1 MRTEHVTESLSA
13 YLDGQ
18 LKPAEREVV
27 DAHLASCD
35 DCRRRLAAL
44 QKTVK
49 VMRMAEPVRAP
60 EGFRAAVR
68 ARIEELGAPAR
79 RLPWTWSWGT
89 AATAAAVLVVALFSV
104 NLLREQFP
112 QLAGRGDQVQTIE
125 PPTVTRAI
133 PAPGASSPPPP
144 MPPPMRGAPDRVAQS
159 PVITAL
165 RQVIRSAHLL
175 LEVEKLDEAAAR
187 LVRLAEAA
195 GGFVAD
201 SSYGQMGA
209 SPEGTFSLRVPAARF
224 ADVLAQVEGL
234 GRVLQRRVGGQD
246 VTEEFVDLQARIRN
260 LERHEQRLLT
270 FVDRATRVSD
280 LLAIEQDLARVR
292 GEIERLTGRMRFL
305 ENRVELASID
315 VTLREKTQ
323 PAGGLWDVGRLLA
336 KMRTAFLATLRQ
348 MLGAVEAIAV
358 ALSALVPVVILAGA
372 GWLLVRRIR
381 ARV

>member
-1 MRTEHVTESLSA
+1 MKMAHVTESLSA

-18 LKPAEREVV
+18 LKPAEREAV

-79 RLPWTWSWGT
+79 RLPLTWSWRT

-125 PPTVTRAI
+125 SPAVTRAI
-133 PAPGASSPPPP
+133 PAPRASSPEVAPAP
-144 MPPPMRGAPDRVAQS
+144 MLGAPDRVAQS

-187 LVRLAEAA
+187 LMRIAEAA

-201 SSYGQMGA
+201 SSYAQMGA

-234 GRVLQRRVGGQD
+234 GRVLQRRVSGQD

-270 FVDRATRVSD
+270 FVDRATKVSD

-372 GWLLVRRIR
+372 GWLVVRRIR
-381 ARV
+381 ARA